1 MTIDLTREEMID
13 RIIEEQYDG
22 MDYKALWRFFEYYT
36 QREYN
41 DISTEEIETEYKEL
55 FVDEEEE

>member
-1 MTIDLTREEMID
+1 MTNDLTREQMLD

-41 DISTEEIETEYKEL
+41 DISTEEIEAEYKNL
-55 FVDEEEE
+55 FDDEE